1 MKESE
6 ISKRLIDM
14 IEPVVK
20 PLGFEKQKGE
30 EDWRFY
36 KNTSFGYNEISL
48 LIWAYDKSF
57 YVGLAF
63 SIRISE
69 LNKVYNP
76 YSTFS
81 ETAYETNSTIGAG
94 INSFGYSE
102 DGKIKV
108 ETPTELDNAINT
120 LKEILIKKA
129 LSFFEHFTTIKSLDE
144 EFNKENRKPHLYV
157 HDTDRCILG
166 LTAAA
171 LNKNPNFSYWER
183 YYRDRLK
190 NASQHRKEKYE
201 ALVKHLKEN
210 VLKKY

>member
-1 MKESE
+1 MKKFE
-6 ISKRLIDM
+6 ISRRLIDM

-30 EDWRFY
+30 EDWLFY

-48 LIWAYDKSF
+48 LIWSYDKIF

-69 LNKVYNP
+69 INKVCNP

-81 ETAYETNSTIGAG
+81 QTAYETNSTIGAG
-94 INSFGYSE
+94 INSFGYGE

-120 LKEILIKKA
+120 LKDILIKNA
-129 LSFFEHFTTIKSLDE
+129 LPFFKHFTTIKSVDE
-144 EFNKENRKPHLYV
+144 EFNRENRKPHLYV
-157 HDTDRCILG
+157 HDTDRCLLG
-166 LTAAA
+166 ITAAA
-171 LNKNPNFSYWER
+171 LNQNPNFSYWEQ
-183 YYRDRLK
+183 YYRDKLR
-190 NASQHRKEKYE
+190 NASQSRKEKYE
-201 ALVKHLKEN
+201 ALVTQLKSLN
-210 VLKKY
+210 